1 MEKWDLWYPEA
12 ASTGLAFARGQ
23 LDPTDVLLVH
33 SAPPVLAVEV
43 WNAKGEPI
51 AQGENLSCTL
61 PEKPPMTKLTRVGN
75 KIERTD
81 LWPGDAEIGKPVL
94 LPGGE
99 VGILQKWWNAPDHSE
114 WRWQVEFYNRRG

>member
-1 MEKWDLWYPEA
+1 MYKWDLWYPEA
-12 ASTGLAFARGQ
+12 ASTGLPFARGQ

-33 SAPPVLAVEV
+33 SAPPMLAVEV
-43 WNAKGEPI
+43 RDETGARI
-51 AQGENLSCTL
+51 AQGENLACTL
-61 PEKPPMTKLTRVGN
+61 QEKSPITKLTRIEN
-75 KIERTD
+75 EIERTD

>member
-1 MEKWDLWYPEA
+1 MHKWDLWYPEA
-12 ASTGLAFARGQ
+12 ASTGLPFARGQ

-33 SAPPVLAVEV
+33 SAPPMLAVEV
-43 WNAKGEPI
+43 RDDKGERI
-51 AQGENLSCTL
+51 AQGENLACTL
-61 PEKPPMTKLTRVGN
+61 QEKSPMTKLTRIGN
-75 KIERTD
+75 KIERID
-81 LWPGDAEIGKPVL
+81 LWPGDAEIGEPVL